1 MVLTVSSCSQRL
13 RYPHADGTLGKGRT
27 DLPPALEGKQ
37 RCPLIVRPTS
47 EDVVT
52 GNLCQVLR
60 ILNSRWW
67 LSDLLNM
74 ALGCQRFRRQFH
86 RRLRIEP
93 WENRPRYPR
102 ELLPWEEGST
112 QVDMT
117 VRWENSPTTVYI
129 EAKYGSDLSL
139 TTAGNN
145 GHHRYPADQLIRNIR
160 VGLYEC
166 GWFEDARLFDL
177 EPRDLVVILW
187 CPAKGHELVRKYRDA
202 DQLRAS
208 IPHSNRLVGLPRMP
222 FVGELS
228 YDDISTCSSGNDA
241 DSLDR
246 NAWRSIRSAITCLS
260 SWPLFAASR
269 ERNRRKC
276 RSRTSQTGES
286 PHAPLF
292 GPVEGC
298 FNPPCHDARVVVDTR
313 NSLSGW
319 AKSWTSSVPG
329 STTLEIT

>member
-1 MVLTVSSCSQRL
+1 MLTEL
-13 RYPHADGTLGKGRT
+13 GGKGGRICQQ
-27 DLPPALEGKQ
+27 AIQGKQ

-60 ILNSRWW
+60 LLNSRWW
-67 LSDLLNM
+67 LPDLLNL
-74 ALGCQRFRRQFH
+74 ALGAKRFPRQFH

-117 VRWENSPTTVYI
+117 IRWENLPTTVYI
-129 EAKYGSDLSL
+129 EAKYGSGLSL

-145 GHHRYPADQLIRNIR
+145 GHHRFPADQLIRNIR

-166 GWFEDARLFDL
+166 GWFDDARLFDL
-177 EPRDLVVILW
+177 EPRDFVVILW
-187 CPAKGHELVRKYRDA
+187 SPTKGHELVQKYRDA

-208 IPHSNRLVGLPRMP
+208 IPHSNRLVGLPSWP

-228 YDDISTCSSGNDA
+228 YDDVTQVLRQQRCR
-241 DSLDR
+241 LTR
-246 NAWRSIRSAITCLS
+246 
-260 SWPLFAASR
+260 P
-269 ERNRRKC
+269 ER
-276 RSRTSQTGES
+276 Q
-286 PHAPLF
+286 A
-292 GPVEGC
+292 
-298 FNPPCHDARVVVDTR
+298 VDTFCDYVSFKLATLR
-313 NSLSGW
+313 KSQGTGQTELPLSD
-319 AKSWTSSVPG
+319 
-329 STTLEIT
+329 